1 MLKVKMLGF
10 LLVLMLV
17 LSACRTAASGENQA
31 GEAESQDPTRA
42 GEQPEVVP
50 TEINTDRMLPVP
62 IDEGLASLD
71 SYRMTY
77 INDVYDSVPDQR
89 SVITFVVAHDKATD
103 ANYNSSETQ
112 VTTEDYEIISSQ
124 IQEQYVIGNEICML
138 ANGQAQFTAMS
149 DMARQLTNYMS
160 QGLQFDP
167 PIENPVYTGD
177 EMINGLPV
185 RTYDFKV
192 TSANA
197 TSDAEVARAEGHY
210 ALADDGDYLVDYRL
224 DMELRTAPESDPEA
238 EYSVSFFDL
247 ELVDINQGT
256 EIVFPEACLNA
267 KALSQGGF

>member
-1 MLKVKMLGF
+1 MFRAKVLG
-10 LLVLMLV
+10 LVLVMML
-17 LSACRTAASGENQA
+17 LSTACGTASNGDNQA
-31 GEAESQDPTRA
+31 GDAGSEDPTPA
-42 GEQPEVVP
+42 VEQPEVVP

-77 INDVYDSVPDQR
+77 VNDVYDSVPDQR

-112 VTTEDYEIISSQ
+112 VTTEDYEVISSQ
-124 IQEQYVIGNEICML
+124 VQEQYVIGNEICML

-149 DMARQLTNYMS
+149 DMARQLTNFMS

-177 EMINGLPV
+177 DTINGLPV
-185 RTYDFKV
+185 RTYDFNV

-224 DMELRTAPESDPEA
+224 DMELRTAPDGDPDA

-256 EIVFPEACLNA
+256 VIVFPEACLNA